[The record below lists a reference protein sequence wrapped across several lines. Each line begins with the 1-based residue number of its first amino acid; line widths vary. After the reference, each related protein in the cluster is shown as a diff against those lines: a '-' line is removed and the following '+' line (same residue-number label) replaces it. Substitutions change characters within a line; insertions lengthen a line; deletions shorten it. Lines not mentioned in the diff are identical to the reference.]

1 MKLQAANV
9 VGSSGQPTVDL
20 PPRPSGEKRALRFEP
35 SLILDINATE
45 RDAARRD
52 SFDKAIA

>member
-20 PPRPSGEKRALRFEP
+20 PPGPSGEKRALRFEP
-35 SLILDINATE
+35 SLIQDNRL
-45 RDAARRD
+45 
-52 SFDKAIA
+52 